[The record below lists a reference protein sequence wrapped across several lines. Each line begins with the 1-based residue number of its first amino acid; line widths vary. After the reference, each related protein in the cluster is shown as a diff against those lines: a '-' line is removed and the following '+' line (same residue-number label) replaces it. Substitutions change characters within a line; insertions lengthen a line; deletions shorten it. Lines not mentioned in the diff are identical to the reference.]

1 MERNLHLTI
10 CMDGDNVKIV
20 VTEPESGVVGQFNF
34 VYSPHEHPEF
44 DRVIGNEIYSWLSL
58 WANEDAEDEE

>member
-20 VTEPESGVVGQFNF
+20 VTEPESGEVSHFKF
-34 VYSPHEHPEF
+34 VYSPDEHPEF

-58 WANEDAEDEE
+58 WADAEDEE